1 MLVDS
6 VPAMRILLIEDDPI
20 LADSIKLVLSS
31 EKYVTDVAHNGGEGI
46 EIARSGLYD
55 YDIIILDLM
64 LPDIS
69 GHEVIRTLRTA
80 GVKTPILIL
89 SGLAESGEKTRGLG
103 LGADDYVTKPFDRR
117 EIIARIQAI
126 VRRTQGHAQSIITV
140 GDLTVNLDARTTE
153 VAGQSVRLT
162 GKEYAVLELLALRK
176 GNLIAKESFLN
187 HLYGGM
193 DEPDAKIVDVFICKV
208 RKKLA
213 DASGGQNFIKTVWGQ
228 GYVLRDPANEEDK
241 A

>member
-1 MLVDS
+1 
-6 VPAMRILLIEDDPI
+6 MRILLIEDDPV
-20 LADSIKLVLSS
+20 LADSIKLTLSS
-31 EKYVTDVAHNGGEGI
+31 EKYIVDVASTGAEGL

-55 YDIIILDLM
+55 YDILILDLM
-64 LPDIS
+64 LPDMS
-69 GHEVIRTLRTA
+69 GHEVIRALRAA
-80 GVKTPILIL
+80 GVRTPILIL
-89 SGLAESGEKTRGLG
+89 SGLAESAEKTRGLG

-126 VRRTQGHAQSIITV
+126 VRRAQGHAQSVISV
-140 GDLTVNLDARTTE
+140 GDLNINLGTRTTE
-153 VAGQSVRLT
+153 VAGQNVRLT
-162 GKEYAVLELLALRK
+162 GKEYATLELLALRK
-176 GNLIAKESFLN
+176 GNLLSKESFLN

-213 DASGGQNFIKTVWGQ
+213 DASGGKNFIRTVWGQ
-228 GYVLRDPANEEDK
+228 GYILRDPADEEDK